1 MPEPLPSFAVEP
13 VGLPSGLAVGPTGGA
28 GYVRSIRSMRT
39 TQEIVESIDKRLRE
53 LDDEIKRL
61 DAARAAVDGHQSRP
75 PASATNRRN
84 RAASARSRTKTSAQ
98 SRRETSA
105 EVSAESAPRSR
116 KRARATSRGRGVAKG
131 ASKPLPADRL
141 ESLLSENGGVTTSA
155 LAEKTG
161 GSPDHVLMLLRE
173 LEAAGRVRRTG
184 QRRGT
189 RWQTITDE
197 DRIRERAAELEATR
211 KRPA

>member
-1 MPEPLPSFAVEP
+1 
-13 VGLPSGLAVGPTGGA
+13 
-28 GYVRSIRSMRT
+28 MRT

-53 LDDEIKRL
+53 LDDEIKTL
-61 DAARAAVDGHQSRP
+61 DAARVALDNQERRP
-75 PASATNRRN
+75 STRPSVSVTNPRN
-84 RAASARSRTKTSAQ
+84 RADSAKSRTKTSAR
-98 SRRETSA
+98 SSGTSV

-116 KRARATSRGRGVAKG
+116 KRVRTTSRARAKG
-131 ASKPLPADRL
+131 ALKAAPAERL
-141 ESLLSENGGVTTSA
+141 ESLLSGNGGMTTSA
-155 LAEKTG
+155 LAEQTG
-161 GSPDHVLMLLRE
+161 GDRDHVLKLLRE